1 VVAATFEWL
10 GRRKNKGQMLVA
22 LALGLL
28 LMLVAVFSA
37 IRGGE
42 EDKGEMRT
50 KTLVYENDGN
60 NRIGLYWM
68 DDDKSNL
75 RKATPEEIRRCEKLH
90 PDEQI
95 PLCQTTYYEKDENKQ

>member
-1 VVAATFEWL
+1 
-10 GRRKNKGQMLVA
+10 MLVA

-37 IRGGE
+37 IHGGE
-42 EDKGEMRT
+42 EDKGEIRT

-60 NRIGLYWM
+60 SRIGLYWM
-68 DDDKSNL
+68 DDKSNL

-95 PLCQTTYYEKDENKQ
+95 PLCRTTYYEKDENKQ

>member
-1 VVAATFEWL
+1 
-10 GRRKNKGQMLVA
+10 MLVA

-37 IRGGE
+37 LRG
-42 EDKGEMRT
+42 EDKGEIRT
-50 KTLVYENDGN
+50 KTLVYENVGN
-60 NRIGLYWM
+60 SRIGLYWM
-68 DDDKSNL
+68 DDKANL

-95 PLCQTTYYEKDENKQ
+95 PLCRTTYYEKDENKQ

>member
-1 VVAATFEWL
+1 MVTATLEWL

-28 LMLVAVFSA
+28 LMLVAVISA
-37 IRGGE
+37 LRGGE
-42 EDKGEMRT
+42 EDKGELRT

-60 NRIGLYWM
+60 NKIGLYWM
-68 DDDKSNL
+68 DDKENL
-75 RKATPEEIRRCEKLH
+75 RKATPEEIKRCEKLH

-95 PLCQTTYYEKDENKQ
+95 PLCQTTYYEKDEDKQ